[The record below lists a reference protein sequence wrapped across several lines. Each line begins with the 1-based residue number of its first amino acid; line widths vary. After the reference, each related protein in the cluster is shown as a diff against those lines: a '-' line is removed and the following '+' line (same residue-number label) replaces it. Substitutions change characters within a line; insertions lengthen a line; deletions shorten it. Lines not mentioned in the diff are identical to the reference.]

1 MKQHQKKTKF
11 IGGKSFSIIELS
23 IVLLIISIISVTSVS
38 LFSSKNEVENIK
50 STKEKMAVIY
60 QALKNFVV
68 ANKRMPCPADPTLK
82 TIDSAFGLEAKDN
95 SSDNCNVSLG
105 DSKQTPPDASDTTIF
120 QGAIPIYALG
130 LSDDMIKDNF
140 GYKFSYIMIS
150 GHEKDFNYDNIDQS
164 ISQID
169 NSFEYTANENTALEL
184 TYGSNGHVEYPALII
199 ISHGKNGYGAYDYNG
214 NINLNTPL
222 ASVNNNEAQNYA
234 YDINSDTPQ
243 IKIDSDF
250 YYNGSGIFDDIVF
263 YKNKD
268 NLIMDI
274 GWEEKLCTTP
284 LCINNDDNNYEDEEN
299 LISCDGLSD
308 SKYQLDNITKP
319 GKTAEVKYHNHTT
332 NAIQSCDNS
341 NLTFSYQATCGKYG
355 IWHRNA
361 VKKNCSTNL
370 DGYLIAMWS
379 GDANNRPEGWEICD
393 GQNDT
398 PDLRNRFIVGA
409 GRDADND
416 SNNNYEAKDDDGT
429 DEEIVKNC
437 DGIELNC
444 YEVGEGGGKDTHKLT
459 TEQMPSHKHDLTM
472 TYHSATG
479 DGHGGGKLQLTDRTE
494 SVSVKPSE
502 ITMDNTG
509 NDVAHENRPP
519 YYALYYICKKL

>member
-23 IVLLIISIISVTSVS
+23 IVLLIISIISTTSVS

-50 STKEKMAVIY
+50 STKEKMTVIY

-82 TIDSAFGLEAKDN
+82 TTDSDFGFEAKEDN
-95 SSDNCNVSLG
+95 SDDCDFSLG
-105 DSKQTPPDASDTTIF
+105 DSEQTPPNESDTTIF

-150 GHEKDFNYDNIDQS
+150 GHEKDFDYSNIGKS
-164 ISQID
+164 ISDITD
-169 NSFEYTANENTALEL
+169 SFEYSKNENSENSLNL
-184 TYGSNGHVEYPALII
+184 TYGSNGHIEYPALII

-214 NINLNTPL
+214 NVNLNTP
-222 ASVNNNEAQNYA
+222 SVNNNETKNYA
-234 YDINSDTPQ
+234 YDINSGTQQ

-284 LCINNDDNNYEDEEN
+284 LCIDDNEN
-299 LISCDGLSD
+299 LISCDDLSG
-308 SKYQLDNITKP
+308 SKYQLDNIVKP
-319 GKTAEVKYHNHTT
+319 GITAEFKYHDHTDPNNIT
-332 NAIQSCDNS
+332 TRSCDDDGN
-341 NLTFSYQATCGKYG
+341 NLSFSYQATCGKYG
-355 IWHRNA
+355 IWQRNA
-361 VKKNCSTNL
+361 IKKNCSTNL
-370 DGYLIAMWS
+370 GGYLIAMWS
-379 GDANNRPEGWEICD
+379 GDDNNIPEGWKICN
-393 GQNDT
+393 GNNNT

-409 GRDADND
+409 GKNASENAT
-416 SNNNYEAKDDDGT
+416 SYKAKDGGLQVFNSGDDC
-429 DEEIVKNC
+429 DEC
-437 DGIELNC
+437 S
-444 YEVGEGGGKDTHKLT
+444 YRVGENGGEDKHKLT
-459 TEQMPSHKHDLTM
+459 TNEMPSHKHDLTM

-479 DGHGGGKLQLTDRTE
+479 DGYGGGKVQLTDRTE
-494 SVSVKPSE
+494 SSSPNPSE
-502 ITMDNTG
+502 IIMDNTG
-509 NDVAHENRPP
+509 NGLAHENRPP